1 MRVSARRVLPSLSAA
16 PFGAE
21 SCGKDRYISLVTNET
36 IHASSTGQPLS
47 NESFRLLVESVQDYA
62 IFLLSP
68 SGIVMTWN
76 EGAERIK
83 GYKAHEII
91 GQHFSE
97 FYTQE
102 AKENHWPDRELEIA
116 SQEGRLTDEGWRV
129 RKDGTMLWA
138 SVTITALRD
147 PGGELRGFSKVT
159 RDLTERRALEE
170 RTQELNKELRNRMAQ
185 LLESRSQLEHR
196 SFELQRLSSRL
207 LRIQDEERRRIA
219 RELHDDLGQNLAA
232 LKMNLDIT
240 SQRTKSTELSQAVQL
255 AEDAIAKIRN
265 LSYLLHP
272 PLLDESGL
280 LPAIHW
286 FIEGFNKRSNLKI
299 TLDSK
304 PAPFP
309 RLSKEIE
316 TSIFRVLQE
325 CISNVYRHSGSP
337 DARIEIQQ
345 QPDRVVLRVRDFGK
359 GMGVDVTSGTLGVGI
374 GGMRER
380 LKQFGGDLKITRAEP
395 GTLVEAIIP
404 LFDIGRID

>member
-1 MRVSARRVLPSLSAA
+1 LP
-16 PFGAE
+16 
-21 SCGKDRYISLVTNET
+21 KDPPILLVTNET
-36 IHASSTGQPLS
+36 NGPSTTGRQLID
-47 NESFRLLVESVQDYA
+47 ESFRLLVDSVQDYA

-76 EGAERIK
+76 AGAERIK
-83 GYKAHEII
+83 GYKSAEII
-91 GQHFSE
+91 GQHFSH

-102 AKENHWPDRELEIA
+102 AKESRWPDRELEIA
-116 SQEGRLTDEGWRV
+116 AQQGRLTDEGWRI

-138 SVTITALRD
+138 SVTITALRGPD
-147 PGGELRGFSKVT
+147 GELRGFSKVT

-185 LLESRSQLEHR
+185 LMDSRSQLELR
-196 SFELQRLSSRL
+196 TLELQRLSTQL
-207 LRIQDEERRRIA
+207 LRTQDEERRRIA
-219 RELHDDLGQNLAA
+219 RELHDDLGQTLAA
-232 LKMNLDIT
+232 LKLNLDIST
-240 SQRTKSTELSQAVQL
+240 QRTKSAELSQAAEL
-255 AEDAIAKIRN
+255 AGDAISKIRD

-280 LPAIHW
+280 LPAVHW

-299 TLDSK
+299 TLDAK
-304 PAPFP
+304 PTSFL

-316 TSIFRVLQE
+316 TSVFRIVHE

-337 DARIEIQQ
+337 DARIELHQQ
-345 QPDRVVLRVRDFGK
+345 SERIVIKVRDFGK
-359 GMGVDVTSGTLGVGI
+359 GIETDQRPGTFPLTLGVGI

-395 GTLVEAIIP
+395 GTLVEATIP
-404 LFDIGRID
+404 LFQIERID

>member
-1 MRVSARRVLPSLSAA
+1 
-16 PFGAE
+16 
-21 SCGKDRYISLVTNET
+21 
-36 IHASSTGQPLS
+36 
-47 NESFRLLVESVQDYA
+47 
-62 IFLLSP
+62 
-68 SGIVMTWN
+68 MTWN
-76 EGAERIK
+76 AGAERIK
-83 GYKAHEII
+83 GYKASEII
-91 GQHFSE
+91 GQHFSR
-97 FYTQE
+97 FYTQD
-102 AKENHWPDRELEIA
+102 AKENHWPERELEIA
-116 SQEGRLTDEGWRV
+116 SQQGRFTDEGWRL

-138 SVTITALRD
+138 SVTITALRE
-147 PGGELRGFSKVT
+147 PSGELRGFSKVT

-185 LLESRSQLEHR
+185 LMESRSQLEHR
-196 SFELQRLSSRL
+196 SLELQRLSTQL

-219 RELHDDLGQNLAA
+219 RELHDDLGQILTA
-232 LKMNLDIT
+232 LKLNLDIGV
-240 SQRTKSTELSQAVQL
+240 QRTKSPELSQAVEL
-255 AEDAIAKIRN
+255 ADDAISKIRN

-304 PAPFP
+304 PSAFP

-316 TSIFRVLQE
+316 TSIFRIIQE
-325 CISNVYRHSGSP
+325 CISNVYRHADSH
-337 DARIEIQQ
+337 DARIEIHQ
-345 QPDRVVLRVRDFGK
+345 QPDRVVVKVRDFGK
-359 GMGVDVTSGTLGVGI
+359 GIETDMMPGAFPLKMGVGI

-404 LFDIGRID
+404 LFEVSQ

>member
-1 MRVSARRVLPSLSAA
+1 M
-16 PFGAE
+16 
-21 SCGKDRYISLVTNET
+21 LVTNET
-36 IHASSTGQPLS
+36 NGPSTTGRQLID
-47 NESFRLLVESVQDYA
+47 ESFRLLVDSVQDYA

-76 EGAERIK
+76 AGAERIK
-83 GYKAHEII
+83 GYKSAEII
-91 GQHFSE
+91 GQHFSH

-102 AKENHWPDRELEIA
+102 AKESRWPDRELEIA
-116 SQEGRLTDEGWRV
+116 AQQGRLTDEGWRI

-138 SVTITALRD
+138 SVTITALRGPD
-147 PGGELRGFSKVT
+147 GELRGFSKVT

-185 LLESRSQLEHR
+185 LMDSRSQLELR
-196 SFELQRLSSRL
+196 TLELQRLSTQL
-207 LRIQDEERRRIA
+207 LRTQDEERRRIA
-219 RELHDDLGQNLAA
+219 RELHDDLGQTLAA
-232 LKMNLDIT
+232 LKLNLDIST
-240 SQRTKSTELSQAVQL
+240 QRTKSAELSQAAEL
-255 AEDAIAKIRN
+255 AGDAISKIRD

-280 LPAIHW
+280 LPAVHW

-299 TLDSK
+299 TLDAK
-304 PAPFP
+304 PTSFL

-316 TSIFRVLQE
+316 TSVFRIVHE

-337 DARIEIQQ
+337 DARIELHQQ
-345 QPDRVVLRVRDFGK
+345 SERIVIKVRDFGK
-359 GMGVDVTSGTLGVGI
+359 GIETDQRPGTFPLTLGVGI

-395 GTLVEAIIP
+395 GTLVEATIP
-404 LFDIGRID
+404 LFQIERID

>member
-1 MRVSARRVLPSLSAA
+1 LSQT
-16 PFGAE
+16 G
-21 SCGKDRYISLVTNET
+21 SISLVTDET
-36 IHASSTGQPLS
+36 LHASRIGPQLS
-47 NESFRLLVESVQDYA
+47 DEFFRLLVDSVQDYA

-68 SGIVMTWN
+68 SGTVMTWN
-76 EGAERIK
+76 TGAERIK
-83 GYKAHEII
+83 GYKAAEII
-91 GQHFSE
+91 GQHFSQ

-102 AKENHWPDRELEIA
+102 ARENHWPDRELEIA
-116 SQEGRLTDEGWRV
+116 SQQGRFTDEGWRV

-138 SVTITALRD
+138 SVTITALRL
-147 PGGELRGFSKVT
+147 PNGELRGFSKVT

-185 LLESRSQLEHR
+185 LIESRSQLELR
-196 SFELQRLSSRL
+196 TLELQRLSTQL

-232 LKMNLDIT
+232 LKLNLDI
-240 SQRTKSTELSQAVQL
+240 SVRRTKSTELSEAVEL
-255 AEDAIAKIRN
+255 ADGAISKVRN

-304 PAPFP
+304 PAQFP
-309 RLSKEIE
+309 RLAKEIE
-316 TSIFRVLQE
+316 TTVFRILQE
-325 CISNVYRHSGSP
+325 CITNVYRHSGSS
-337 DARIEIQQ
+337 DARIEIHQK
-345 QPDRVVLRVRDFGK
+345 PDRVVVKVRDFGK
-359 GMGVDVTSGTLGVGI
+359 GIEADMMRGALPLATGAGI

-380 LKQFGGDLKITRAEP
+380 LKQFGGDLKITSAEP
-395 GTLVEAIIP
+395 GTLVEATIM
-404 LFDIGRID
+404 LFEIGRID

>member
-1 MRVSARRVLPSLSAA
+1 LP
-16 PFGAE
+16 
-21 SCGKDRYISLVTNET
+21 KDPPILLVTNET
-36 IHASSTGQPLS
+36 NGPSTTGRQLID
-47 NESFRLLVESVQDYA
+47 ESFRLLVDSVQDYA

-76 EGAERIK
+76 AGAERIK
-83 GYKAHEII
+83 GYKSAEII
-91 GQHFSE
+91 GQHFSH

-102 AKENHWPDRELEIA
+102 AKESRWPDRELEIA
-116 SQEGRLTDEGWRV
+116 AQQGRLTDEGWRI

-138 SVTITALRD
+138 SVTITALRGPD
-147 PGGELRGFSKVT
+147 GELRGFSKVT

-185 LLESRSQLEHR
+185 LMDSRSQLELR
-196 SFELQRLSSRL
+196 TLELQRLSTQL
-207 LRIQDEERRRIA
+207 LRTQDEERRRIA
-219 RELHDDLGQNLAA
+219 RELHDDLGQTLAA
-232 LKMNLDIT
+232 LKLNLDIST
-240 SQRTKSTELSQAVQL
+240 QRTKSAELSQAAEL
-255 AEDAIAKIRN
+255 AGDAISKIRD

-280 LPAIHW
+280 LPAVHW

-299 TLDSK
+299 TLDAK
-304 PAPFP
+304 PTSFL

-316 TSIFRVLQE
+316 TSVFRIVHE

-337 DARIEIQQ
+337 DARIELHQQ
-345 QPDRVVLRVRDFGK
+345 SERIVIKVRDFGN
-359 GMGVDVTSGTLGVGI
+359 GIETDQRPGTFPLTLGVGI

-395 GTLVEAIIP
+395 GTLVEATIP
-404 LFDIGRID
+404 LFQIERID

>member
-1 MRVSARRVLPSLSAA
+1 MLHFSNPQFRDGIPLP
-16 PFGAE
+16 
-21 SCGKDRYISLVTNET
+21 KDPPILLVTNET
-36 IHASSTGQPLS
+36 NGPSTTGRQLID
-47 NESFRLLVESVQDYA
+47 ESFRLLVDSVQDYA

-76 EGAERIK
+76 AGAERIK
-83 GYKAHEII
+83 GYKSAEII
-91 GQHFSE
+91 GQHFSH

-102 AKENHWPDRELEIA
+102 AKESRWPDRELEIA
-116 SQEGRLTDEGWRV
+116 AQQGRLTDEGWRI

-138 SVTITALRD
+138 SVTITALRGPD
-147 PGGELRGFSKVT
+147 GELRGFSKVT

-185 LLESRSQLEHR
+185 LMDSRSQLELR
-196 SFELQRLSSRL
+196 TLELQRLSTQL
-207 LRIQDEERRRIA
+207 LRTQDEERRRIA
-219 RELHDDLGQNLAA
+219 RELHDDLGQTLAA
-232 LKMNLDIT
+232 LKLNLDIST
-240 SQRTKSTELSQAVQL
+240 QRTKSAELSQAAEL
-255 AEDAIAKIRN
+255 AGDAISKIRD

-280 LPAIHW
+280 LPAVHW

-299 TLDSK
+299 TLDAK
-304 PAPFP
+304 PTSFL

-316 TSIFRVLQE
+316 TSVFRIVHE

-337 DARIEIQQ
+337 DARIELHQQ
-345 QPDRVVLRVRDFGK
+345 SERIVIKVRDFGK
-359 GMGVDVTSGTLGVGI
+359 GIETDQRPGTFPLTLGVGI

-395 GTLVEAIIP
+395 GTLVEATIP
-404 LFDIGRID
+404 LFQIERID